1 VKTQLVPG
9 IPPSFPL
16 RTTLAAALLS
26 LSLPLAAQQAAAQQP
41 AAPAAKHPIL
51 LDVLVTNKS
60 NKPVPN
66 LQQQDFT
73 VLDNGQP
80 SKVLVF
86 HQHNLAD
93 VPANEVDA
101 STSVIIVLDEVN
113 APFDRVTFA
122 RQGIQEFLKQNNGNL
137 SHPVSLAF
145 FTEHGLDIQTS
156 PSIDGNALSAAIDKQ
171 VQSLRMLDEGTGF
184 RGAQERTLLSLNAL
198 NSLLT
203 QEQTKPGRKMVLWV
217 GPGWPLLTNIQD
229 TVTASQQQDILHS
242 VVRVSTDLRQARIT
256 LYSIDT
262 LGTAGVGTNAAR
274 YYETYA
280 KPLTKPSDAYR
291 ADLSLQVLATQTG
304 GRVLFGNDLI
314 QTSLNNCVADLNA
327 FYTLLIDGATSPQ
340 PDTFH
345 SLDVKLSPPNL
356 KVRTRNGYYA
366 QP

>member
-1 VKTQLVPG
+1 VKTPLVPG
-9 IPPSFPL
+9 TSQI
-16 RTTLAAALLS
+16 RTTLSALLV
-26 LSLPLAAQQAAAQQP
+26 LSLPLAAQQP
-41 AAPAAKHPIL
+41 APATAPRHPVL
-51 LDVLVTNKS
+51 FDVLVTNKS
-60 NKPVPN
+60 NQPVPN
-66 LQQQDFT
+66 LQPQDFT

-80 SKVLVF
+80 SKILLF
-86 HQHNLAD
+86 HPHNLAD
-93 VPANEVDA
+93 VPANDVDA
-101 STSVIIVLDEVN
+101 STTLIIVLDEVN

-122 RQGIQEFLKQNNGNL
+122 RQGIQQFLKQNNGVL

-145 FTEHGLDIQTS
+145 FTEHGLDLQTS

-171 VQSLRMLDEGTGF
+171 VQTLRMLDRGTGY
-184 RGAQERTLLSLNAL
+184 RGAEQRTRLSLDAL
-198 NSLLT
+198 DSLIA
-203 QEQTKPGRKMVLWV
+203 QEHSKPGRKMVLWLS
-217 GPGWPLLTNIQD
+217 PGWPLLTNIQD
-229 TVTASQQQDILHS
+229 TVTSSQQQDILHS
-242 VVRVSTDLRQARIT
+242 VVKLSTALRQDRIT

-280 KPLTKPSDAYR
+280 KPLTKPGDAYR

-314 QTSLNNCVADLNA
+314 QTSLNHCITDLNA
-327 FYTLLIDGATSPQ
+327 FYTLLIDGSSSPQ

-345 SLDVKLSPPNL
+345 SLAVQLTPPNL